1 MATNEIQLMW
11 CLIAMESQGLSF
23 QQTDTERQLSIL
35 SRRNYVY
42 NLMKTKLAD
51 EKTAQLTP
59 FVLSVAMAATIEKR
73 LGNEQHA
80 RYHTRGLKK
89 ILDLRG
95 GPKAIRDMQYPFGL
109 MVFNILIEVGLPDL
123 FDYQGLLRKLPQMRL
138 KLRDLQAWNHQLL
151 ISFRSENTQ
160 KQAAGSSQPSFSHSR
175 TRHIYAFGRPA
186 LKDYIEI
193 PPGKLTEAEYRFY
206 LAMLYAVN
214 NALWAFRNKPKASD
228 MYLDTL
234 ADASEMSSSRGF
246 ILQCFG
252 AKLPSLLLLL
262 MIAHYVAHSE
272 GLDPTT
278 EAVFADEE
286 AFEFVELMMLA
297 SPESRDVVLKALWS
311 WLTSETATDFTCLSN
326 SKLDILLEEIED
338 KWLETKKG

>member
-1 MATNEIQLMW
+1 
-11 CLIAMESQGLSF
+11 
-23 QQTDTERQLSIL
+23 
-35 SRRNYVY
+35 
-42 NLMKTKLAD
+42 
-51 EKTAQLTP
+51 
-59 FVLSVAMAATIEKR
+59 
-73 LGNEQHA
+73 
-80 RYHTRGLKK
+80 
-89 ILDLRG
+89 
-95 GPKAIRDMQYPFGL
+95 
-109 MVFNILIEVGLPDL
+109 
-123 FDYQGLLRKLPQMRL
+123 
-138 KLRDLQAWNHQLL
+138 
-151 ISFRSENTQ
+151 
-160 KQAAGSSQPSFSHSR
+160 
-175 TRHIYAFGRPA
+175 
-186 LKDYIEI
+186 
-193 PPGKLTEAEYRFY
+193 
-206 LAMLYAVN
+206 
-214 NALWAFRNKPKASD
+214 